1 MKNSLVLMFAL
12 FLIPCSVKAQNLSED
27 ETARKHVPLSIE
39 QLLSQQAVNATSEP
53 DSESLNKRLA
63 LLSRHSQDYLLGPGD
78 VVEVSVFGIP
88 ELNQKS
94 LSLDSKGRILLPF
107 IDEVQ
112 LLGLAARDAEV
123 KIATLLEASILNDPQ
138 VTVKVT
144 EYKSQFFNVL
154 GSVQRPG
161 TYQLTRQMSL
171 VDAISLAGGLE
182 KDADYSR
189 VYIHRVPSGEDEPD
203 DGKAAGIPVSSEPNG
218 YSETIEVDLED
229 LLVVGNHRL
238 NIPIYSRDVIT
249 VPERE
254 GHYYYVLGDV
264 QKSGAFQIRRNERIT
279 LSKAL
284 ATAGG
289 MLDTASANKTTIMR
303 REPDGS
309 SATQI
314 AVNVNDVMKGK
325 ANDVELAR
333 NDVIIVPGSTTKR
346 IGKNLLNGISGIFT
360 SLLII
365 GAQ

>member
-94 LSLDSKGRILLPF
+94 LSLDSKGRISLPF

-249 VPERE
+249 VPSVRDITTTSWEMCRSRERF
-254 GHYYYVLGDV
+254 
-264 QKSGAFQIRRNERIT
+264 KSGGTNESRFPRLWPQLVECST
-279 LSKAL
+279 LPPPTKPPSCV
-284 ATAGG
+284 
-289 MLDTASANKTTIMR
+289 ANRTDHPPLR
-303 REPDGS
+303 LP
-309 SATQI
+309 
-314 AVNVNDVMKGK
+314 
-325 ANDVELAR
+325 
-333 NDVIIVPGSTTKR
+333 ST
-346 IGKNLLNGISGIFT
+346 
-360 SLLII
+360 
-365 GAQ
+365 